1 MPIITVE
8 GPEIKDMEK
17 KRALAEALTDAATNA
32 YGLPRK
38 AMVVLIKEN
47 SPENVSVGG
56 HLIVDRKK

>member
-17 KRALAEALTDAATNA
+17 KRALAEALTDAATKT